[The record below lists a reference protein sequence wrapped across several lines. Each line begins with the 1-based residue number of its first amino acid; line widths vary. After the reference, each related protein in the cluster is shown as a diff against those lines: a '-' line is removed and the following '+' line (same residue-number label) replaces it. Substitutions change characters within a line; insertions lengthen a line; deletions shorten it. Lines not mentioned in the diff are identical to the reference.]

1 MAKKLKNVLVNSV
14 DLCKQG
20 ANQRAF
26 ICLKKSMEGKET
38 MSDLKT
44 SIIQNVCKELNI
56 TAEDICKALG
66 VSIQEEET
74 QEQKIKKAM
83 ETSLISVLK
92 DESKRTKR
100 RIIAKERK

>member
-26 ICLKKSMEGKET
+26 VCLKKSMEEKEN

-56 TAEDICKALG
+56 TVEDICILLSCTICSAQLFSIHFL
-66 VSIQEEET
+66 VS
-74 QEQKIKKAM
+74 
-83 ETSLISVLK
+83 
-92 DESKRTKR
+92 
-100 RIIAKERK
+100 